1 MNGHAIINIETD
13 VKTNTTV
20 NVNGH
25 NLDEVLDLACDL
37 SHEILEQISSLR
49 NQGRIG
55 ETEDGLQILRYG
67 RRLKQKSKL

>member
-1 MNGHAIINIETD
+1 MNGHANIDIETE
-13 VKTNTTV
+13 VKTKTTV

-37 SHEILEQISSLR
+37 SHEILEQISFLR

-55 ETEDGLQILRYG
+55 ETENLPVEGMACRFLDMVGD
-67 RRLKQKSKL
+67 

>member
-1 MNGHAIINIETD
+1 MNGHTNIDIETE
-13 VKTNTTV
+13 VKTKTTV

-37 SHEILEQISSLR
+37 SHEILEQISTLR

-55 ETEDGLQILRYG
+55 ETEDLPLDMVGD
-67 RRLKQKSKL
+67 

>member
-20 NVNGH
+20 NINGR

-37 SHEILEQISSLR
+37 SHEILEQISILR

-55 ETEDGLQILRYG
+55 ETEDLPAEGMACRFLDMVG
-67 RRLKQKSKL
+67 D

>member
-1 MNGHAIINIETD
+1 MNGHANIDIETE
-13 VKTNTTV
+13 VKTKTTV

-37 SHEILEQISSLR
+37 SHEILEQISFLR

-55 ETEDGLQILRYG
+55 EDTNEGEALWNCLHLY
-67 RRLKQKSKL
+67 